1 MAAKPMSDRIR
12 APVASLLALVACL
25 AACGSPSTLAPGE
38 VKAAS
43 DSLAGLPDEDPPA
56 PLHALSRPGDGQP
69 VCGLGKAFHA
79 GRRALLRERLGSS
92 GFVLLRGLPETR
104 DYTEFRQDKV
114 FWYLTGIESPGATL
128 LMDLTSGLEL
138 LFLPHGNP
146 SKEFWEGEL
155 WDSADEW
162 VADLTG
168 IERLLPEDAL
178 SDTLLDMLSEDD
190 VVWISRHPFVGLAGG
205 YDRAQPADLKRRSD
219 PLDGRLSREAA
230 LADRLEETYGV
241 EVKDLS
247 SKLHEMR
254 RVKTSEEIAALKRAG
269 VSGARAMAEAMRSTA
284 PGVGEW
290 EIDGLIGFVQ
300 QREGA
305 DGMAYH
311 AIVGSGP
318 NSCVLHY
325 SASSRR
331 MQDGEVLLIDAGSEV
346 DHYTT
351 DITRTWPVGGRFSE
365 RQAELY
371 DAVLAAQAAGI
382 AAVRPGATMI
392 EVDAAANGVLRELG
406 FGSLIRHGVSH
417 YVGLEVHDVGR
428 YGAPFVPGVV
438 FTVEPGIYEEE
449 TQIGIRIEDVVVVTE
464 DGCEVI
470 TRDVPVARLAVE
482 QLVAAPGLLDSLGG
496 S

>member
-1 MAAKPMSDRIR
+1 MAAIPTSDRQC
-12 APVASLLALVACL
+12 APVALLLALVTCL
-25 AACGSPSTLAPGE
+25 AACGSPHVSDTL
-38 VKAAS
+38 
-43 DSLAGLPDEDPPA
+43 PP
-56 PLHALSRPGDGQP
+56 PVNALSRSGDGLP
-69 VCGLGKAFHA
+69 ICGLGKAFHG
-79 GRRALLRERLGSS
+79 GRRSLLRERLGSS

-138 LFLPHGNP
+138 LFLPHANAG
-146 SKEFWEGEL
+146 KEFVEGEL
-155 WDSADEW
+155 WDSSDEW
-162 VADLTG
+162 VRELTG
-168 IERLLPEDAL
+168 IGQVLPEDAL
-178 SDTLLDMLSEDD
+178 QDTLLEMLSEGD
-190 VVWISRHPFVGLAGG
+190 VMWISRHPFIGLGGG
-205 YDRAQPADLKRRSD
+205 YDRAVPANLKRRSD
-219 PLDGRLSREAA
+219 PLDGRQSREST
-230 LADRLEETYGV
+230 LETRLQETYGV

-247 SKLHEMR
+247 HELHAMR
-254 RVKTSEEIAALKRAG
+254 LVKTSEEIAALKRAG
-269 VSGARAMAEAMRSTA
+269 ISGARAMTEAIRSTA

-290 EIDGLIGFVQ
+290 EIDALIGFVQ

-325 SASSRR
+325 SASTRR

-371 DAVLAAQAAGI
+371 DAVVAAQAAGI
-382 AAVRPGATMI
+382 AAVRPGATLM
-392 EVDAAANGVLRELG
+392 EVDNAANEVLRKRGLG
-406 FGSLIRHGVSH
+406 GLIRHSVCH
-417 YVGLEVHDVGR
+417 YIGLEVHDVGR
-428 YGAPFVPGVV
+428 YFEPFVPGVV
-438 FTVEPGIYEEE
+438 FTVEPGVYEAE
-449 TQIGIRIEDVVVVTE
+449 TNIGIRIEDVVVVTE

-470 TRDVPVARLAVE
+470 TRDVPVSREAME
-482 QLVAAPGLLDSLGG
+482 SLVAAPGLLDLYSGN
-496 S
+496 